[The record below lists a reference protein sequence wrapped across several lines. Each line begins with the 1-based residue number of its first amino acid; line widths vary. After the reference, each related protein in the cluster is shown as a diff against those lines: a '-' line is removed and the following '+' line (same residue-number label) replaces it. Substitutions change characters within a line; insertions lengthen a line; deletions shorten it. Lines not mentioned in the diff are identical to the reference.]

1 MQVKIRL
8 QYVDLN
14 DEFCHKTK
22 GYNEL
27 IIAKQIFYKIQKS
40 ELLFEVK
47 DIR

>member
-27 IIAKQIFYKIQKS
+27 IIAKTNFLQNPGQKKS
-40 ELLFEVK
+40 
-47 DIR
+47 